1 MKDERIVKLAHN
13 LLNYSCKL
21 QKGQS
26 IIIEASVDAK
36 DLVKELVRQTYQIG
50 AYPFVRLSDGEIS
63 REIMMGMTEVQAKK
77 ACEYTLPMFEGASAY
92 IGISSPHNKFESSD
106 VPDENKKIYSK
117 FYSKPVHMDT
127 RVCKTN
133 WVILNYPNPALA
145 QLAQMP
151 SEVFEDFFFDVCTLN
166 YSKMDKAMQ
175 HLKKLMEKTDKVR
188 LVAKDTDLT
197 FSIKGQPAVI
207 CSGSC
212 NIPDGEIYTSPLK
225 TSINGKIHFNI
236 PSLHKGIIHDDIT
249 LEFKDGKV
257 INETSSHTAELT
269 AELNVDEG
277 ARYVGE
283 FSFGVNPYITKP
295 MYDTV
300 FDEKISGSI
309 HMALGNAYDDAPNGN
324 HSQNHWDIV
333 LSMRPE
339 YNGGQIYFDDVLIRD
354 NGLFVL
360 PELKCLNPENLK

>member
-1 MKDERIVKLAHN
+1 MKDERIVKLASN

-21 QKGQS
+21 QKGQT
-26 IIIEASVDAK
+26 IIIEASVEAK
-36 DLVKELVRQTYQIG
+36 ELVKELVRQTYEIG
-50 AYPFVRLSDGEIS
+50 GYPFVRLSDGEIS
-63 REIMMGMTEVQAKK
+63 REVMKGITETQAKK
-77 ACEYTLPMFEGASAY
+77 ACEYTLPLFEGASAY
-92 IGISSPHNKFESSD
+92 IGISSPANKFESSD
-106 VPDENKKIYSK
+106 VPDDKKQIYSK
-117 FYSKPVHMDT
+117 FYGKPIHMDT

-151 SEVFEDFFFDVCTLN
+151 SSAFEDFFFDVCTLD
-166 YSKMDKAMQ
+166 YSKMDQSMQ
-175 HLKKLMEKTDKVR
+175 NLKKLMESTDKVR

-212 NIPDGEIYTSPLK
+212 NIPDGEIYTSPIK
-225 TSINGKIHFNI
+225 TSINGKICFNI
-236 PSLHKGIIHDDIT
+236 PSLHKGIIHDNIT

-257 INETSSHTAELT
+257 VNEKSSHTAELT

-283 FSFGVNPYITKP
+283 FALGVNPYITKP
-295 MYDTV
+295 MYDTL

-324 HSQNHWDIV
+324 VSQNHWDIV
-333 LSMRPE
+333 LSMLPE
-339 YNGGQIYFDDVLIRD
+339 YKGGQIYFDDVLIRD

-360 PELKCLNPENLK
+360 PELECLNPENLK